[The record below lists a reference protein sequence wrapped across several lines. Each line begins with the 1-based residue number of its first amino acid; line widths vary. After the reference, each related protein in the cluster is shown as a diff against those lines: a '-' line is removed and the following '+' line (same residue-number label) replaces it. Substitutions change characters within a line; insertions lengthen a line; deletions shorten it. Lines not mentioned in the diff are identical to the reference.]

1 MSTTTCLSPTGTG
14 DGDHD
19 DCDCDC
25 EDVIATIKTAIATVL
40 LKLIM
45 EKAVSL
51 IAASFINYKAH
62 PLPPATPLASVFDA
76 TSYIIID

>member
-1 MSTTTCLSPTGTG
+1 MSTTNCLSPTGTG

-25 EDVIATIKTAIATVL
+25 DDVIATMKIAIATVF

-45 EKAVSL
+45 EKPVLL
-51 IAASFINYKAH
+51 IAASLINYNAH
-62 PLPPATPLASVFDA
+62 PLPPATSLASVFDA
-76 TSYIIID
+76 TN